1 MYNQTKKESP
11 ISVIEFGM
19 IGGVV
24 SDVQPN
30 KKELPIVFTESEM
43 TGGVVSDVQPNKKE

>member
-1 MYNQTKKESP
+1 
-11 ISVIEFGM
+11 M

-30 KKELPIVFTESEM
+30 KKELPIVFTEFGM
-43 TGGVVSDVQPNKKE
+43 TGGVVSDVQPDKK